1 MVRHRIELT
10 ETRPFSTTLDQMPMS
25 ARPGLKFSH
34 VGFYATNLDRQAEF
48 YSNVLDFTI
57 TDRGFLQGPRG
68 PMELVFMS
76 RPAEISFNV
85 INQISFRA
93 DSVATL
99 QQFYHRLQS
108 SEVTELVP
116 VTHGNALSVYFLDPE
131 RNRVELY
138 VDTPWYVS
146 QPCRV
151 PAPIE
156 LPPDELMAWAETHAR
171 TLEGFRPR
179 SEWRRDMARRMGV
192 SD

>member
-1 MVRHRIELT
+1 MN
-10 ETRPFSTTLDQMPMS
+10 
-25 ARPGLKFSH
+25 ARPGLNFSH
-34 VGFYATNLDRQAEF
+34 VGFYVADLDRQAEF
-48 YSNVLDFTI
+48 YSKVLEFTI
-57 TDRGFLQGPRG
+57 TDRGSLEGPRG
-68 PMELVFMS
+68 PMQLVFMS
-76 RPAEISFNV
+76 RDPDEHHQIVLISGRPAELAFNV
-85 INQISFRA
+85 INQISFKA

-99 QQFYHRLQS
+99 QRFHRRLQTAD
-108 SEVTELVP
+108 VTEIIP

-131 RNRVELY
+131 GNRVELY
-138 VDTPWYVS
+138 VETPWYVS

-156 LPPDELMAWAETHAR
+156 LPPDALLAWAEAHAR